1 MEKNRSKIIVLL
13 IKKHGKKA
21 QVMQTIEEMSEL
33 IKELLKDINRGK
45 ENREEIL
52 EEYCDVVFML
62 EQLKEIYGINNE
74 EIEIQMCKKLE
85 KVIKLLE

>member
-1 MEKNRSKIIVLL
+1 
-13 IKKHGKKA
+13 
-21 QVMQTIEEMSEL
+21 MQTIEEMSEL